1 MPTIT
6 TVLTYEEWMAQVDSA
21 VGAMAFGLSVHDL
34 PDFLSRDM
42 FDDGATPE
50 EAAREALEGADFPF
64 E

>member
-1 MPTIT
+1 
-6 TVLTYEEWMAQVDSA
+6 MAQVDSA

-50 EAAREALEGADFPF
+50 EAAREALEGADFP
-64 E
+64 

>member
-1 MPTIT
+1 MTAT
-6 TVLTYEEWMAQVDSA
+6 TTTYEQWMVEVDSA
-21 VGAMAFGLSVHDL
+21 VGAMAFGLSVYDL

-50 EAAREALEGADFPF
+50 EAAQEALEGADFPF